1 MEKKKD
7 VEKRSTDN
15 LRGKEPKINER
26 EEDGNTSRNI
36 EVRKKHVLAKKKHS
50 KREDIF
56 KNVRYRSMK
65 KLKQDFH
72 QIQTK
77 FAHTSLINGIT
88 INSLTPSG
96 PKYSGSIMVYKE
108 KHDKDSV
115 I

>member
-26 EEDGNTSRNI
+26 GEDGNTSRNI
-36 EVRKKHVLAKKKHS
+36 EVRKKHVLAKKNS

-56 KNVRYRSMK
+56 KNIRYRSMK

-72 QIQTK
+72 QIQ
-77 FAHTSLINGIT
+77 IRQ
-88 INSLTPSG
+88 NSLT
-96 PKYSGSIMVYKE
+96 
-108 KHDKDSV
+108 HL
-115 I
+115 

>member
-36 EVRKKHVLAKKKHS
+36 EVRKKHVLAKKNS

-72 QIQTK
+72 
-77 FAHTSLINGIT
+77 
-88 INSLTPSG
+88 
-96 PKYSGSIMVYKE
+96 
-108 KHDKDSV
+108 
-115 I
+115 